1 MIFLGVLWVTDS
13 GSEVVLSSTPVFGR
27 QPLKGLEE

>member
-1 MIFLGVLWVTDS
+1 MIFLGVLWVTGS
-13 GSEVVLSSTPVFGR
+13 GSEVVLECIGR